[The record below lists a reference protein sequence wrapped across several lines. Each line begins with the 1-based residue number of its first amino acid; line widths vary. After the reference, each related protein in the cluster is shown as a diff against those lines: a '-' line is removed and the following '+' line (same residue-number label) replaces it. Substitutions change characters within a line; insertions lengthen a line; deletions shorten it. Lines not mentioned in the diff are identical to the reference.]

1 MLLIKDYNM
10 DYRKKPHK
18 YHSWFCSLLDSKVKD
33 VNATTHKYNKMRNL
47 TELWFMYR
55 EYLPI
60 IYINNESC
68 NKLIVVIYESIQ
80 RMYNDIYDELLVLK
94 GNIDKNVYEKKRIIY
109 ILLEEM
115 RNTEDIIIPLLP
127 KAFTSTHLVR
137 SVTEDTMKIRK
148 SAKHTFFVYDYE

>member
-1 MLLIKDYNM
+1 MKYNM
-10 DYRKKPHK
+10 ADSKQTVHK
-18 YHSWFCSLLDSKVKD
+18 YHSWFVSILTNNIEDINRTRD
-33 VNATTHKYNKMRNL
+33 KYEKLRKL
-47 TELWFMYR
+47 TELWYIYK

-60 IYINNESC
+60 LYINNNSY
-68 NKLIVVIYESIQ
+68 NKLTVAIYNSIQ
-80 RMYNDIYDELLVLK
+80 RMNNDIYDELLVLK

>member
-1 MLLIKDYNM
+1 MADSKQSV
-10 DYRKKPHK
+10 HK
-18 YHSWFCSLLDSKVKD
+18 YHSWFVSILTNKIQD
-33 VNATTHKYNKMRNL
+33 VNSTRNKYDKLRKL
-47 TELWFMYR
+47 TELWFIYR
-55 EYLPI
+55 EYLPNL
-60 IYINNESC
+60 YVNNNSY
-68 NKLIVVIYESIQ
+68 NKLTVSIYNSIQ
-80 RMYNDIYDELLVLK
+80 RMNNDIYDELLVLK